1 MSNKPRIRVRAGDS
15 TGQSARI
22 SAQAPTSYSAADP
35 GTSSFYGGWMPPSM
49 SADAAWLR
57 ERDISIGRMRDV
69 ERNDSWAGAGI
80 DRYVDMLVGGSL
92 RLNPKPKALG
102 LGISTEQAH
111 ELGRQI
117 QSAWQAFADDP
128 TFRCDA
134 ERQQTFS
141 QQAALMAREIVGIGE
156 GLSVLRWIE
165 RPGWQFRTAVQI
177 IDPDRLS
184 NPNGQVDSD
193 TLRAGVEK
201 DSNGAPIAYHIRRGH
216 PRDVGTAGMDRY
228 RWDRIPRWDRIG
240 DWERPKV
247 LHVYEKRRPGQSRG
261 VGRLVASLAKSR
273 MLSRYSENELRAA
286 AINGSIVGA
295 IYTQL
300 GAEYAADRLGGI
312 QGAGA
317 AATPW
322 GDFNTQRA
330 AFYKDRRVLDDARF
344 LTLFPSDRLDLNT
357 QPRQTAGF
365 PAFQKA
371 FLQSFAAS
379 LGLSYEQLSMDWSST
394 NYSSARAAL
403 NEVWRGVGRLRSIL
417 ISGFAVQVY
426 AAFLEDALDAG
437 EIDVPRGCADF
448 YEAPAAWLSADWIG
462 PPRGFIDPV
471 KEAQATG
478 LRVNANIS
486 TLEREAAEQGQDW
499 EDVIA
504 QRAREAA
511 ALADA
516 GIGSVDPDLSI
527 VATTDSEQQQQ
538 QRQEPQN
545 A

>member
-1 MSNKPRIRVRAGDS
+1 LSTPKPRIRVNAGDS
-15 TGQSARI
+15 TGQTARL
-22 SAQAPTSYSAADP
+22 APQAATSYSAADP
-35 GTSSFYGGWMPPSM
+35 GHNSMYGGWMPPSM

-57 ERDISIGRMRDV
+57 DRDISIGRMRDV

-92 RLNPKPKALG
+92 RLNPKPKALA
-102 LGISTEQAH
+102 LGISADAAH
-111 ELGRQI
+111 ELGRQL
-117 QSAWQAFADDP
+117 QTKWMAYAEDP
-128 TFRCDA
+128 IYRCDA
-134 ERQQTFS
+134 ERQQIFS
-141 QQAALMAREIVGIGE
+141 QQAALIARELVGIGE
-156 GLSVLRWIE
+156 GLAVLRWIE
-165 RPGWQFRTAVQI
+165 RPGWPFRTAVQI

-184 NPNGQVDSD
+184 NPSGQLDSD

-201 DSNGAPIAYHIRRGH
+201 DRNGAPIAYHIRRGH
-216 PRDVGTAGMDRY
+216 PRDIGTASADRY
-228 RWDRIPRWDRIG
+228 RWDRIPRWDRVE

-300 GAEYAADRLGGI
+300 GAEYAADRLGGG
-312 QGAGA
+312 QGGAETDWSAFNSARAG
-317 AATPW
+317 
-322 GDFNTQRA
+322 
-330 AFYKDRRVLDDARF
+330 FYKDRRVLDDARF

-365 PAFQKA
+365 PAFQKS

-417 ISGFAVQVY
+417 IAGFAVPVY
-426 AAFLEDALDAG
+426 AAFLEDALDSG
-437 EIDVPRGCADF
+437 EIDIPKGCADF
-448 YEAPAAWLSADWIG
+448 YDAPAAWLAADWIG
-462 PPRGFIDPV
+462 PARGFIDPV
-471 KEAQATG
+471 KEAQASG
-478 LRVNANIS
+478 LRVDGLIS
-486 TLEREAAEQGQDW
+486 TIEREAAEQGQDW

-504 QRAREAA
+504 QRKREIEALDDAGLMAA
-511 ALADA
+511 A
-516 GIGSVDPDLSI
+516 PDLSI
-527 VATTDSEQQQQ
+527 VATTDTEQ
-538 QRQEPQN
+538 QRQEPKN